1 MKDLPGGV
9 GNQLR
14 KERGLKMKT
23 ARCAKLAG
31 RLSKAVATNV
41 DDQRAIGT
49 SRYRAIKRA
58 FIFITD

>member
-49 SRYRAIKRA
+49 SRCRAIRKA
-58 FIFITD
+58 FMFITY

>member
-1 MKDLPGGV
+1 MKVLPGRV

-14 KERGLKMKT
+14 KERGLKMQT

-31 RLSKAVATNV
+31 RLSKAVTTNV

-49 SRYRAIKRA
+49 SRCRAIRKA
-58 FIFITD
+58 IMFVTV

>member
-1 MKDLPGGV
+1 
-9 GNQLR
+9 
-14 KERGLKMKT
+14 MKT